1 MAQMGPYRPPAE
13 EDEAMK
19 GLIMDYPLTL
29 TQFFERARKIFHRK
43 TMATR
48 VPGAGLQR
56 YTYADYADRVCR
68 LSAALDRLGLKKGDR
83 VGTFAWN
90 SHRHMEVYFAAPLM
104 GMVLHTVNIRLAAQD
119 LIYII
124 NHAEDR
130 VLIVDASLWHL
141 LEPIRKDLKSIK
153 HFIVMKDTPAGEIPA
168 GALDYEAL
176 VADAKPVETWPKLDE
191 TDAAGMCYTSG
202 TTGHP
207 KGVLY
212 THRGIYLHCFGSSTV
227 DVLGICE
234 RDVILHI
241 VPMFHANAWCVP
253 FAGVMNGSTQIFG
266 GPNPQPRDIIE
277 IVHNERVTLVGAVPT
292 VWIAIQAI
300 LEKEPQWDISS
311 VRCIPIGGS
320 AAPRSL
326 IELFDKKYG
335 AYMLH
340 AWGMTE
346 MSPLGTVCRPRSYTD
361 GLPEEERYNIR
372 AKQGAMVA
380 GVDMRI
386 VDEGGR
392 VQPWDGKSVGEIQVR
407 GPWITSGYYN
417 NPAGAAQFT
426 EDGWFRTGDV
436 ASIDSEGYVQITDRT
451 KDLIK
456 SGGEWI
462 SSVDME
468 TTIMGHP
475 KVLEAAV
482 IAVPHPQWQERPLAC
497 VVPKPEFKDRL
508 SAQEIMEYLTPRVAK
523 WWLPDEVVF
532 IDAVPKTSVG
542 KFDKKVLRERFK
554 EWKPK
559 A

>member
-1 MAQMGPYRPPAE
+1 
-13 EDEAMK
+13 MK

-119 LIYII
+119 LIYIV
-124 NHAEDR
+124 NHAEDQ

-141 LEPIRKDLKSIK
+141 LEPIRKDLKSVK
-153 HFIVMKDTPAGEIPA
+153 HVIVMKDTPAGEIPA

-176 VADAKPVETWPKLDE
+176 VADAKPVETWPTLEE

-212 THRGIYLHCFGSSTV
+212 THRGIYLHCFCSSTV
-227 DVLGICE
+227 DALGICE

-277 IVHNERVTLVGAVPT
+277 IVHNERVSLVGAVPT

-311 VRCIPIGGS
+311 IRCIPIGGS
-320 AAPRSL
+320 AAPKSL
-326 IELFDKKYG
+326 IQLFDKKYG

-361 GLPEEERYNIR
+361 SLPEEERYNIR
-372 AKQGAMVA
+372 AKQGAIVA

-386 VDEGGR
+386 VDEGGK
-392 VQPWDGKSVGEIQVR
+392 VQSWDGKSVGEIQVR

-468 TTIMGHP
+468 TAIMDHP

-497 VVPKPEFKDRL
+497 VVPKPEFKGEL

-542 KFDKKVLRERFK
+542 KFDKKVLRERFRD
-554 EWKPK
+554 WKPK

>member
-1 MAQMGPYRPPAE
+1 
-13 EDEAMK
+13 MK

-104 GMVLHTVNIRLAAQD
+104 GMVLHTINIRLSAQD

-124 NHAEDR
+124 NHAEDQ

-141 LEPIRKDLKSIK
+141 VEPIRKDLKSVK
-153 HFIVMKDTPAGEIPA
+153 HFIVMKDTPAGEIPT

-176 VADAKPVETWPKLDE
+176 VADAKPLETWPRLDE

-311 VRCIPIGGS
+311 IRCIPIGGS
-320 AAPRSL
+320 AAPKSL
-326 IELFDKKYG
+326 IQLFDKKYG

-361 GLPEEERYNIR
+361 SLPEEERYNIR

-386 VDEGGR
+386 VDEGGK
-392 VQPWDGKSVGEIQVR
+392 VQSWDGKSVGEIQVR

-468 TTIMGHP
+468 TAIMDHP

-497 VVPKPEFKDRL
+497 VVPKPEFKGEL
-508 SAQEIMEYLTPRVAK
+508 SAREIMEYLTPRVAK
-523 WWLPDEVVF
+523 WWLPDEVIF

-554 EWKPK
+554 DWKPK

>member
-1 MAQMGPYRPPAE
+1 
-13 EDEAMK
+13 MK

-48 VPGAGLQR
+48 VPGVGLWR

-68 LSAALDRLGLKKGDR
+68 LSAALAKLGLAKGDR

-104 GMVLHTVNIRLAAQD
+104 GMVLHTVNIRLSSQD
-119 LIYII
+119 ITYII

-130 VLIVDASLWHL
+130 VLVVDASLWHL
-141 LEPIRKDLKSIK
+141 LEPIRKDLTSVR
-153 HFIVMKDTPAGEIPA
+153 HFIVMKDSPDAQIPP

-207 KGVLY
+207 KGVVY
-212 THRGIYLHCFGSSTV
+212 THRGVYLHCFASSTV

-277 IVHNERVTLVGAVPT
+277 IVHNEHVTLVGAVPT

-311 VRCIPIGGS
+311 IRCIPIGGS

-326 IELFDKKYG
+326 IELFDKEYG

-346 MSPLGTVCRPRSYTD
+346 MSPLGTVCRPRSYAD
-361 GLPEEERYNIR
+361 SLPDDERYTIR

-386 VDEGGR
+386 VDDGGK
-392 VQPWDGKSVGEIQVR
+392 VQPWDGKCVGEIQVR

-436 ASIDSEGYVQITDRT
+436 ASIDPEGYVQITDRT

-468 TTIMGHP
+468 TSIMGHP
-475 KVLEAAV
+475 KVMEAAV
-482 IAVPHPQWQERPLAC
+482 IAVPHERWQERPLAC
-497 VVPKPEFKDRL
+497 VVPKPEHKGNL
-508 SAQEIMEYLTPRVAK
+508 TEKEILEYLTPLVAK

-554 EWKPK
+554 NWKPR
-559 A
+559 ASGG

>member
-1 MAQMGPYRPPAE
+1 
-13 EDEAMK
+13 MK

-48 VPGAGLQR
+48 VPGAALQR

-104 GMVLHTVNIRLAAQD
+104 GMVLHTVNIRLSAQD
-119 LIYII
+119 LTYII

-141 LEPIRKDLKSIK
+141 LEPIRKDLKSVK
-153 HFIVMKDTPAGEIPA
+153 HVIVMKDSSTAEIPA

-227 DVLGICE
+227 DVFGLCE

-266 GPNPQPRDIIE
+266 GPNPQPRDILE
-277 IVHNERVTLVGAVPT
+277 IVHNERVTVVGAVPT

-311 VRCIPIGGS
+311 IRCIPIGGS
-320 AAPRSL
+320 AAPKSL
-326 IELFDKKYG
+326 IQLFDKKYG

-346 MSPLGTVCRPRSYTD
+346 MSPLGTVCRPRSYSD
-361 GLPEEERYNIR
+361 SLPEEERYNIR
-372 AKQGAMVA
+372 AKQGAIVA

-386 VDEGGR
+386 VDEGGK

-407 GPWITSGYYN
+407 GPWVTSGYYN

-436 ASIDSEGYVQITDRT
+436 ASIDSEGYLQITDRT

-468 TTIMGHP
+468 TAIMDHP

-482 IAVPHPQWQERPLAC
+482 IAVPHERWQERPLAC
-497 VVPKPEFKDRL
+497 VVPKPEFKDTL
-508 SAQEIMEYLTPRVAK
+508 TEKEILDHLTPRVAK

-554 EWKPK
+554 DWKPK

>member
-1 MAQMGPYRPPAE
+1 
-13 EDEAMK
+13 MK

-29 TQFFERARKIFHRK
+29 TQFFERSRKLFHRK

-48 VPGAGLQR
+48 VPGVGLQR
-56 YTYADYADRVCR
+56 YTYADYAERVCR
-68 LSAALDRLGLKKGDR
+68 LSAALAGLGLKKGDR

-104 GMVLHTVNIRLAAQD
+104 GMVLHTVNIRLSAQD

-124 NHAEDR
+124 NHAEDQ
-130 VLIVDASLWHL
+130 VLIADASLWHL
-141 LEPIRKDLKSIK
+141 LEPIRKDLKSVK
-153 HFIVMKDTPAGEIPA
+153 HVIVMKDAPGALIPA

-176 VADAKPVETWPKLDE
+176 LAGAKPVETWPTLNE

-277 IVHNERVTLVGAVPT
+277 IVHNDRVTVVGAVPT
-292 VWIAIQAI
+292 VWIAIQSI

-311 VRCIPIGGS
+311 IRCIPIGGS
-320 AAPRSL
+320 AAPKTL
-326 IELFDKKYG
+326 IEHFDKKYG

-346 MSPLGTVCRPRSYTD
+346 MSPLGSVCRPRSYTD
-361 GLPEEERYNIR
+361 SLSDEERYSIR
-372 AKQGAMVA
+372 AKQGTMVA

-386 VDEGGR
+386 VDDSGKI
-392 VQPWDGKSVGEIQVR
+392 QPWDGKSVGEIQVR
-407 GPWITSGYYN
+407 GPWVTSGYYN
-417 NPAGAAQFT
+417 NPSGAAQFT
-426 EDGWFRTGDV
+426 DDGWFRTGDV
-436 ASIDSEGYVQITDRT
+436 AAIDPEGYIQITDRT

-482 IAVPHPQWQERPLAC
+482 IAVPHPQWQERPVAC
-497 VVPKPEFKDRL
+497 VVPKPEFKDQLTER
-508 SAQEIMEYLTPRVAK
+508 EILDYLTPLVAK
-523 WWLPDEVVF
+523 WWLPDEVLF

-554 EWKPK
+554 GWTPK
-559 A
+559 AGAQGKERP

>member
-1 MAQMGPYRPPAE
+1 
-13 EDEAMK
+13 MK

-29 TQFFERARKIFHRK
+29 TQFFERARRLFHKK
-43 TMATR
+43 TLATR
-48 VPGAGLQR
+48 VPGVGLER

-68 LSAALDRLGLKKGDR
+68 LAAALAALGVKKGDR

-90 SHRHMEVYFAAPLM
+90 SHRHLEVYFAAPLM
-104 GMVLHTVNIRLAAQD
+104 GMVLHTVNIRLSAQD
-119 LIYII
+119 ITYIV
-124 NHAEDR
+124 NHADDQ
-130 VLIVDASLWHL
+130 VLIIDASLWPL
-141 LEPIRKDLKSIK
+141 IEPIRKDLKSVK
-153 HFIVMKDTPAGEIPA
+153 HLIVMKDTPGAEIPP
-168 GALDYEAL
+168 GTLDYEGL
-176 VADAKPVETWPKLDE
+176 VAATAPVTEWPVLAE

-207 KGVLY
+207 KGVVY
-212 THRGIYLHCFGSSTV
+212 THRGIYLHCFSSSTV
-227 DVLGICE
+227 DVLGISE

-277 IVHNERVTLVGAVPT
+277 IVHNEKVTVVGAVPT
-292 VWIAIQAI
+292 VWIAIQTI
-300 LEKEPQWDISS
+300 LEKEPGWDISS
-311 VRCIPIGGS
+311 IRCIPIGGS
-320 AAPRSL
+320 AAPKSL
-326 IELFDKKYG
+326 IELFDKQYG

-346 MSPLGTVCRPRSYTD
+346 MSPLGSVCRPRSYMD
-361 GLPEEERYNIR
+361 GLPDDERYAVR
-372 AKQGAMVA
+372 AKQGAPVA

-386 VDEGGR
+386 VADDGT
-392 VQPWDGKSVGEIQVR
+392 VQPWDGAHVGEIQVR

-436 ASIDSEGYVQITDRT
+436 ATIDPDGYIQITDRT

-462 SSVDME
+462 SSVDLE
-468 TTIMGHP
+468 STIMGHP

-482 IAVPHPQWQERPLAC
+482 IAMPHERWVERPLAC
-497 VVPKPEFKDRL
+497 VVAKPEFAGQL
-508 SAQEIMEYLTPRVAK
+508 TAEEIIDYLTPRVAK
-523 WWLPDEVVF
+523 WWLPDKVAF

-554 EWKPK
+554 TEN

>member
-1 MAQMGPYRPPAE
+1 
-13 EDEAMK
+13 MK

-29 TQFFERARKIFHRK
+29 TQFFERSRKVFHRK

-68 LSAALDRLGLKKGDR
+68 LAAALAKLGLAKGDR

-104 GMVLHTVNIRLAAQD
+104 GMVLHTVNIRLSAQD
-119 LIYII
+119 ITYII
-124 NHAEDR
+124 NHAEDQ
-130 VLIVDASLWHL
+130 VLVVDASLWHL
-141 LEPIRKDLKSIK
+141 LEPIRKDLKSVK
-153 HFIVMKDTPAGEIPA
+153 HVIVMKDSPNAQIPP

-176 VADAKPVETWPKLDE
+176 VADAKPVETWPKLEE

-207 KGVLY
+207 KGVVY
-212 THRGIYLHCFGSSTV
+212 THRGVYLHCFASSTV

-277 IVHNERVTLVGAVPT
+277 IVHHERVTLVGAVPT

-311 VRCIPIGGS
+311 IRCIPIGGS
-320 AAPRSL
+320 AAPKSL

-346 MSPLGTVCRPRSYTD
+346 MSPLGTVCRPRSYAD
-361 GLPEEERYNIR
+361 SLPDDERYNIR

-386 VDEGGR
+386 VDDGGK

-417 NPAGAAQFT
+417 NPEGAAQFT
-426 EDGWFRTGDV
+426 KDGWFRTGDV

-475 KVLEAAV
+475 KVMEAAV
-482 IAVPHPQWQERPLAC
+482 IAVPHERWQERPLAC
-497 VVPKPEFKDRL
+497 VVPKPEHKGSL
-508 SAQEIMEYLTPRVAK
+508 TEKEILDYLTPLVAK

-554 EWKPK
+554 NWKPK

>member
-1 MAQMGPYRPPAE
+1 
-13 EDEAMK
+13 MK

-29 TQFFERARKIFHRK
+29 THFFERTRKLFHKK
-43 TMATR
+43 TLATR
-48 VPGAGLQR
+48 VPGVGLQR
-56 YTYADYADRVCR
+56 YTYADYAERVCR
-68 LSAALDRLGLKKGDR
+68 LSAVLAALGIRKGDR

-104 GMVLHTVNIRLAAQD
+104 GMVLHTVNIRLSPQD
-119 LIYII
+119 ITYIV
-124 NHAEDR
+124 NHAEDQ
-130 VLIVDASLWHL
+130 VLIVDASLWAL
-141 LEPIRKDLKSIK
+141 VEPIRKDLTSVK
-153 HFIVMKDTPAGEIPA
+153 HFIVMKDTPTAEIPP
-168 GALDYEAL
+168 GTLDYEAL
-176 VADAKPVETWPKLDE
+176 VAAATPVTEWPRLDE

-207 KGVLY
+207 KGVVY
-212 THRGIYLHCFGSSTV
+212 SHRGVFLHCFASSTV

-277 IVHNERVTLVGAVPT
+277 IVHAEKVTLVGAVPT

-311 VRCIPIGGS
+311 IRCIPIGGS
-320 AAPRSL
+320 AAPRTL
-326 IELFDKKYG
+326 IEDFDKKYG

-346 MSPLGTVCRPRSYTD
+346 MTPLGSVCRPRSYTD
-361 GLPEEERYNIR
+361 ALPEDERYAIR
-372 AKQGAMVA
+372 AKQGAVVA
-380 GVDMRI
+380 GVDMRL
-386 VDEGGR
+386 VDDAGH

-407 GPWITSGYYN
+407 GPWVTSGYYN
-417 NPAGAAQFT
+417 NPAGAIQFT
-426 EDGWFRTGDV
+426 DDGWFRTGDV
-436 ASIDSEGYVQITDRT
+436 AAIDPEGYIQITDRT

-462 SSVDME
+462 SSVDLE
-468 TTIMGHP
+468 STIMGHP

-482 IAVPHPQWQERPLAC
+482 IAVPHPRWQERPLAC
-497 VVPKPEFKDRL
+497 VVPKPEFKGRL
-508 SAQEIMEYLTPRVAK
+508 AKQEILDYLTPRVAK
-523 WWLPDEVVF
+523 WWLPDDVQF
-532 IDAVPKTSVG
+532 IEAVPKTSVG
-542 KFDKKVLRERFK
+542 KFDKKVLREKFK
-554 EWKPK
+554 DWKP
-559 A
+559 AS

>member
-1 MAQMGPYRPPAE
+1 
-13 EDEAMK
+13 MK

-29 TQFFERARKIFHRK
+29 THFFERTRKIFHRK
-43 TMATR
+43 ILATR
-48 VPGAGLQR
+48 VPGVGLQR

-68 LSAALDRLGLKKGDR
+68 LAAALKQLGLKKGDR

-104 GMVLHTVNIRLAAQD
+104 GMVLHTVNIRLSPQD
-119 LIYII
+119 ITYIV

-130 VLIVDASLWHL
+130 VLIVDASLWPL
-141 LEPIRKDLKSIK
+141 LEPIKNDLRSVK
-153 HFIVMKDTPAGEIPA
+153 HFIVMKDSPTAAIPT
-168 GALDYEAL
+168 GTFDYEAL
-176 VADAKPVETWPKLDE
+176 LADAQPVESWPKLEE

-212 THRGIYLHCFGSSTV
+212 THRGIFLHCFASSTV

-277 IVHNERVTLVGAVPT
+277 IVHAEKVTLVGAVPT

-300 LEKEPQWDISS
+300 LEKEPHWDISS
-311 VRCIPIGGS
+311 IRCIPIGGS
-320 AAPRSL
+320 AAPRTL
-326 IELFDKKYG
+326 IEDFDKKYG

-361 GLPEEERYNIR
+361 GLPDDERYAIR
-372 AKQGAMVA
+372 AKQGSVVA

-386 VDEGGR
+386 VDDAGH
-392 VQPWDGKSVGEIQVR
+392 VQPWDGKAVGEIQVR
-407 GPWITSGYYN
+407 GPWVTSGYYN

-426 EDGWFRTGDV
+426 DDGWFRTGDV
-436 ASIDSEGYVQITDRT
+436 ASIDPDGYVQITDRT

-468 TTIMGHP
+468 STIMGHP

-482 IAVPHPQWQERPLAC
+482 ISVPHEKWVERPLAC
-497 VVPKPEFKDRL
+497 VVAKPEWKGRL
-508 SAQEIMEYLTPRVAK
+508 TKQEILDYLAPRVAK
-523 WWLPDEVVF
+523 WWLPDDVAF
-532 IDAVPKTSVG
+532 IEAVPKTSVG

-554 EWKPK
+554 SWKPP

>member
-1 MAQMGPYRPPAE
+1 
-13 EDEAMK
+13 
-19 GLIMDYPLTL
+19 
-29 TQFFERARKIFHRK
+29 
-43 TMATR
+43 
-48 VPGAGLQR
+48 
-56 YTYADYADRVCR
+56 
-68 LSAALDRLGLKKGDR
+68 
-83 VGTFAWN
+83 
-90 SHRHMEVYFAAPLM
+90 
-104 GMVLHTVNIRLAAQD
+104 
-119 LIYII
+119 
-124 NHAEDR
+124 
-130 VLIVDASLWHL
+130 
-141 LEPIRKDLKSIK
+141 
-153 HFIVMKDTPAGEIPA
+153 
-168 GALDYEAL
+168 
-176 VADAKPVETWPKLDE
+176 
-191 TDAAGMCYTSG
+191 MCYTSG

-207 KGVLY
+207 KGVVY
-212 THRGIYLHCFGSSTV
+212 THRGVYLHCFASSTV

-300 LEKEPQWDISS
+300 LEKEPHWDISS
-311 VRCIPIGGS
+311 IRCIPIGGS
-320 AAPRSL
+320 AAPKSL

-346 MSPLGTVCRPRSYTD
+346 MSPLGTVCRPRSYAD
-361 GLPEEERYNIR
+361 SLPDDERYNIR
-372 AKQGAMVA
+372 AKQGAIVA

-386 VDEGGR
+386 VDDGGK
-392 VQPWDGKSVGEIQVR
+392 VQPWDGKSAGEIQVR

-468 TTIMGHP
+468 TAIMDHP
-475 KVLEAAV
+475 KVMEAAV
-482 IAVPHPQWQERPLAC
+482 IAVPHERWQERPLAC
-497 VVPKPEFKDRL
+497 VVPKPEHKGNL
-508 SAQEIMEYLTPRVAK
+508 TEKEILDYLTPLVAK

-554 EWKPK
+554 NWKPR
-559 A
+559 AGG

>member
-1 MAQMGPYRPPAE
+1 
-13 EDEAMK
+13 MK

-104 GMVLHTVNIRLAAQD
+104 GMVLHTINIRLSAQD

-124 NHAEDR
+124 NHAEDQ

-141 LEPIRKDLKSIK
+141 VEPIRKDLKSVK
-153 HFIVMKDTPAGEIPA
+153 HFIVMKDTPAGEIPT

-176 VADAKPVETWPKLDE
+176 VANAKPLETWPRLDE

-311 VRCIPIGGS
+311 IRCIPIGGS
-320 AAPRSL
+320 AAPKSL
-326 IELFDKKYG
+326 IQLFDKKYG

-361 GLPEEERYNIR
+361 SLPEEERYNIR
-372 AKQGAMVA
+372 AKQGAIVA

-386 VDEGGR
+386 VDEGGK
-392 VQPWDGKSVGEIQVR
+392 VQSWDGKSVGEIQVR

-468 TTIMGHP
+468 TAIMDHP

-497 VVPKPEFKDRL
+497 VVPKPEFKGEL
-508 SAQEIMEYLTPRVAK
+508 SAREIMEYLTPRVAK

-554 EWKPK
+554 DWKPK

>member
-1 MAQMGPYRPPAE
+1 
-13 EDEAMK
+13 MK

-29 TQFFERARKIFHRK
+29 TQFFERSRKLFHRK

-48 VPGAGLQR
+48 VPGVGLQR
-56 YTYADYADRVCR
+56 YTYADYAERVCR
-68 LSAALDRLGLKKGDR
+68 LSAALAGLGLRKGDR

-104 GMVLHTVNIRLAAQD
+104 GMVLHTVNIRLSAQD
-119 LIYII
+119 LTYII
-124 NHAEDR
+124 NHAEDH

-141 LEPIRKDLKSIK
+141 LEPIRKDLKSVK
-153 HFIVMKDTPAGEIPA
+153 HIIVMKDSPTAEIPA
-168 GALDYEAL
+168 DALDYEAL
-176 VADAKPVETWPKLDE
+176 LADAKPVETWPTLNE

-212 THRGIYLHCFGSSTV
+212 THRGVYLHCFASSTV

-277 IVHNERVTLVGAVPT
+277 IVHNERVTVVGAVPT

-320 AAPRSL
+320 AAPRTL
-326 IELFDKKYG
+326 IEHFDKKYG

-346 MSPLGTVCRPRSYTD
+346 MSPLGSVCRPRSYAD
-361 GLPEEERYNIR
+361 SLPEEERYNIR
-372 AKQGAMVA
+372 AKQGAIVA

-386 VDEGGR
+386 VDDSGKI
-392 VQPWDGKSVGEIQVR
+392 QPWDGKSVGEIQVR
-407 GPWITSGYYN
+407 GPWVTSGYYN
-417 NPAGAAQFT
+417 NPSGAAQFT

-436 ASIDSEGYVQITDRT
+436 AAIDPEGYIQITDRT

-482 IAVPHPQWQERPLAC
+482 IAVPHPQWQERPVAC
-497 VVPKPEFKDRL
+497 VVPKPEFKDQLTER
-508 SAQEIMEYLTPRVAK
+508 EILDYLRPLVAK
-523 WWLPDEVVF
+523 WWLPDEVLF

-554 EWKPK
+554 GWKPK
-559 A
+559 AEAHRKEERS

>member
-1 MAQMGPYRPPAE
+1 
-13 EDEAMK
+13 MK

-48 VPGAGLQR
+48 VPGVGLWR

-68 LSAALDRLGLKKGDR
+68 LSAALAKLGLAKGDR

-104 GMVLHTVNIRLAAQD
+104 GMVLHTVNIRLSSQD
-119 LIYII
+119 ITYII

-130 VLIVDASLWHL
+130 VLVVDASLWHL
-141 LEPIRKDLKSIK
+141 LEPIRKDLTSVR
-153 HFIVMKDTPAGEIPA
+153 HFIVMKDSPDAQIPP

-176 VADAKPVETWPKLDE
+176 VADAKPVESWPKLDE

-207 KGVLY
+207 KGVVY
-212 THRGIYLHCFGSSTV
+212 THRGVYLHCFASSTV

-266 GPNPQPRDIIE
+266 GPNPQPRDIVE

-311 VRCIPIGGS
+311 IRCIPIGGS
-320 AAPRSL
+320 AAPRTL
-326 IELFDKKYG
+326 IELFDKEYG

-346 MSPLGTVCRPRSYTD
+346 MSPLGTVCRPRSYAD
-361 GLPEEERYNIR
+361 SLPDDERYTIR

-386 VDEGGR
+386 VDDGGT
-392 VQPWDGKSVGEIQVR
+392 VQPWDGKCVGEIQVR

-436 ASIDSEGYVQITDRT
+436 ASIDPEGYVQITDRT

-468 TTIMGHP
+468 TSIMGHP
-475 KVLEAAV
+475 KVMEAAV
-482 IAVPHPQWQERPLAC
+482 IAVPHERWQERPLAC
-497 VVPKPEFKDRL
+497 VVPKPEHKDNL
-508 SAQEIMEYLTPRVAK
+508 TEKEILDYLAPLVAK

-554 EWKPK
+554 NWKPR
-559 A
+559 AGG